1 MEAFLACR
9 RQGERLEL
17 GQHAAGWPACALA
30 NRTGYWC
37 EARHCLWSVERDRR
51 VQDVCTR
58 PQETASRR
66 QPPLFHVISPT
77 PSIHSEEPV
86 SITRFVIKKEDI
98 DRTAWQQVLVEADQK
113 LCSVY
118 GRLFYQRAQEAGKA
132 HDSRTEAVYTFL
144 GAVASPELKLETP
157 SRDPF
162 VPAADLQYS
171 RTPLPEDFSAD
182 ELHVIKQ
189 LIETVQ
195 DAELRSRLADI
206 LWVRQGDAS
215 VASLAVDSY
224 LSSALHLKDVVQ
236 WADGYDRLKRSF
248 DIAVFLGKETKA
260 YRKTIDYLQKQ
271 LSEFGAEEP
280 TPWWAKL
287 INLLLDAGEGNASRF
302 ASICGTSAQ
311 RCETAGQWE
320 SARLYW
326 QVKARCET
334 AAGQDKNRELA
345 LKRASDTYVKQADVV
360 QSEAQP
366 ITDHALELM
375 RSAMESLAKVPG
387 NEQAVIELKKQVDAL
402 ELKRNDAPMK
412 KPSRMDPAGIT
423 QWARDQ
429 VKSKDLR
436 AALVALANLA
446 ETPKPA
452 ELEEQVD
459 AKTGRMPFQYL
470 ISTVG
475 MDQEGK
481 ASSHT
486 PAAFTGDT
494 REIRTAK
501 DAELYQEAARNRQI
515 AVLALLDP
523 ARRQVLSD
531 HVVRLDDWRTFTTD
545 NPFVPVG
552 REEIFARGMD
562 AGMNGDFLVAV
573 SLLTPQVENAV
584 RIVLKKAGVV
594 TSKID
599 MRNVEQERVL
609 GALLDMDEA
618 ERVFGRDLM
627 FDLRGLL
634 VEKFGS
640 NMRNELAHGLLDLD
654 DFKGPD
660 AEYLWWCALRL
671 MFLPSLQGVKTDL
684 SRLRPGT
691 PARQQPDLIDVHG
704 RVHHQEN
711 GVAEPAVAAQPAI
724 TAPAPAPVQAT
735 ALSTPPQRTPEHGR
749 DRNRGRGRFARRDRE
764 QRPVATTTAAAPVSA
779 PVPTPVAAQ
788 PTPTPVVEARITPV
802 VPPVSAPVT
811 RPAGST
817 RPVVDF
823 RAAVRAAMAAAG
835 LVGSTDTKP
844 QQPPVAAPTR
854 ERPSEKPGSCSAT
867 TTPVAAPSHR
877 RGRRPSHPVTA
888 ETTPAPE
895 TRGVPKPQARIAP
908 TVVEKRPVE
917 TEAPAKNAP
926 HRGQRRARTA
936 QSQHGPAKPVEKK
949 PETANKAPVVKGG
962 KEALKVTAPKPGQEA
977 AAQATR
983 TPAKHQ
989 RGQKAPKPGT
999 NDAK

>member
-1 MEAFLACR
+1 M
-9 RQGERLEL
+9 
-17 GQHAAGWPACALA
+17 
-30 NRTGYWC
+30 
-37 EARHCLWSVERDRR
+37 
-51 VQDVCTR
+51 
-58 PQETASRR
+58 
-66 QPPLFHVISPT
+66 
-77 PSIHSEEPV
+77 
-86 SITRFVIKKEDI
+86 SITRFVIKKEDV

-118 GRLFYQRAQEAGKA
+118 AKLFYQRAQEAAKA

-144 GAVASPELKLETP
+144 GAVTSPELKLETP

-162 VPAADLQYS
+162 VAAADLQYS
-171 RTPLPEDFSAD
+171 RTPLPADFSAD
-182 ELHVIKQ
+182 ELRVIKQ

-195 DAELRSRLADI
+195 DPEMRSRLADI
-206 LWVRQGDAS
+206 LWVRQGDPS
-215 VASLAVDSY
+215 VAGLAVDSY
-224 LSSALHLKDVVQ
+224 LSSALHLKDIVQ
-236 WADGYDRLKRSF
+236 WADGFDRLKRSY

-271 LSEFGAEEP
+271 LSEFGSDEP

-287 INLLLDAGEGNASRF
+287 IGLLLDAGEGNASRF

-311 RCETAGQWE
+311 RCEAAGQWDT
-320 SARLYW
+320 ARLYW

-334 AAGQDKNRELA
+334 AAGQDKNREIA
-345 LKRASDTYVKQADVV
+345 LKRAADTYVRQADVV

-375 RSAMESLAKVPG
+375 RSAMEALAKVPG
-387 NEQAVIELKKQVDAL
+387 NDQTVSELRKQVDAL
-402 ELKRNDAPMK
+402 EQKRNEAPMK
-412 KPSRMDPAGIT
+412 KPARMDPAGIA

-429 VKSKDLR
+429 VKGKELR

-481 ASSHT
+481 AASHA

-501 DAELYQEAARNRQI
+501 EAELYQEASRNRQI

-523 ARRQVLSD
+523 ARRQILAE
-531 HVVRLDDWRTFTTD
+531 HVVRLDDWRAFTTD
-545 NPFVPVG
+545 NPFVPVD

-573 SLLTPQVENAV
+573 SLLTPQIENAV
-584 RIVLKKAGVV
+584 RVVLKKAGVV

-618 ERVFGRDLM
+618 ERVFGRDLI

-640 NMRNELAHGLLDLD
+640 NLRNELAHGLLDVN

-684 SRLRPGT
+684 SRLRPGM
-691 PARQQPDLIDVHG
+691 PAHQQPDIVDAHG
-704 RVHHQEN
+704 HIHHQEN
-711 GVAEPAVAAQPAI
+711 GVETPPVVQPETAPVTVAAAPAVQTPVRPSAAQRPA
-724 TAPAPAPVQAT
+724 
-735 ALSTPPQRTPEHGR
+735 GR
-749 DRNRGRGRFARRDRE
+749 EQSHHPRHERFERRDRE
-764 QRPVATTTAAAPVSA
+764 QKPATASVAASTPAPVATPVASEAVPVHISSQPAPAAQQSVPSPVQAAAKPAV
-779 PVPTPVAAQ
+779 T
-788 PTPTPVVEARITPV
+788 
-802 VPPVSAPVT
+802 T
-811 RPAGST
+811 RPAI
-817 RPVVDF
+817 DF
-823 RAAVRAAMAAAG
+823 RAEVREAMKAAG
-835 LVGSTDTKP
+835 LLPSSGESQPKPVVTTSATATTKAAVP
-844 QQPPVAAPTR
+844 EKPVHRRSRTASHPSPSPKPAAEKHEPAAP
-854 ERPSEKPGSCSAT
+854 
-867 TTPVAAPSHR
+867 AAPSS
-877 RGRRPSHPVTA
+877 RPAAAITPPPHSTQRTRPAQPHHAAPRPAGA
-888 ETTPAPE
+888 ET
-895 TRGVPKPQARIAP
+895 
-908 TVVEKRPVE
+908 PVKE
-917 TEAPAKNAP
+917 
-926 HRGQRRARTA
+926 
-936 QSQHGPAKPVEKK
+936 HG
-949 PETANKAPVVKGG
+949 PVVKTG
-962 KEALKVTAPKPGQEA
+962 KEALTVDTSRP
-977 AAQATR
+977 AAQPGTPPARAARTATR
-983 TPAKHQ
+983 ARKTTRPETKT
-989 RGQKAPKPGT
+989 GK
-999 NDAK
+999 

>member
-1 MEAFLACR
+1 M
-9 RQGERLEL
+9 
-17 GQHAAGWPACALA
+17 
-30 NRTGYWC
+30 
-37 EARHCLWSVERDRR
+37 
-51 VQDVCTR
+51 
-58 PQETASRR
+58 
-66 QPPLFHVISPT
+66 
-77 PSIHSEEPV
+77 

-118 GRLFYQRAQEAGKA
+118 AKLFYQRAQEAGKE

-182 ELHVIKQ
+182 ELRVIKQ

-320 SARLYW
+320 TARLYW

-436 AALVALANLA
+436 AALIALANLA

-481 ASSHT
+481 ASSHA

-501 DAELYQEAARNRQI
+501 EAELYQEAARNRQI
-515 AVLALLDP
+515 AVLALIDP
-523 ARRQVLSD
+523 ARRQVLSE
-531 HVVRLDDWRTFTTD
+531 HVVRLDDWRAFTTD

-609 GALLDMDEA
+609 GALLDMDDA

-684 SRLRPGT
+684 SRLHPGT
-691 PARQQPDLIDVHG
+691 PAHQQPDLIDVHG

-711 GVAEPAVAAQPAI
+711 GIGEPSVAAQPATKPVI
-724 TAPAPAPVQAT
+724 TAPTPAPVQT
-735 ALSTPPQRTPEHGR
+735 AAPSTTPQRAPER
-749 DRNRGRGRFARRDRE
+749 DRNRNRGRGFFGRRDRE
-764 QRPVATTTAAAPVSA
+764 QKPETTTAAAAPVSA
-779 PVPTPVAAQ
+779 PAPAPVAAQ
-788 PTPTPVVEARITPV
+788 PTPAPVVETTLQRPV
-802 VPPVSAPVT
+802 VETRVTSLVPPVSTSAT

-817 RPVVDF
+817 RPIVDF
-823 RAAVRAAMAAAG
+823 RAEVRAAMAAAG
-835 LVGSTDTKP
+835 LVGSSDTKP
-844 QQPPVAAPTR
+844 QQSPVTTPTG
-854 ERPSEKPGSCSAT
+854 ERSSEKPGSSSAT
-867 TTPVAAPSHR
+867 TSPVAAQSHR
-877 RGRRPSHPVTA
+877 RGRRSSRPVTA
-888 ETTPAPE
+888 ETTPVTQTPSA
-895 TRGVPKPQARIAP
+895 PKPQTRIAP
-908 TVVEKRPVE
+908 TVAEKKPVE
-917 TEAPAKNAP
+917 TQTPAKNTSR
-926 HRGQRRARTA
+926 RGRQTA
-936 QSQHGPAKPVEKK
+936 QSQQGPARSAENKSKP
-949 PETANKAPVVKGG
+949 ANKAPVVRGG
-962 KEALKVTAPKPGQEA
+962 KEALKVTAPKQPA
-977 AAQATR
+977 TQAKNAPTK
-983 TPAKHQ
+983 PQ
-989 RGQKAPKPGT
+989 RGQRTSKPGA
-999 NDAK
+999 NGAK

>member
-1 MEAFLACR
+1 M
-9 RQGERLEL
+9 
-17 GQHAAGWPACALA
+17 
-30 NRTGYWC
+30 
-37 EARHCLWSVERDRR
+37 
-51 VQDVCTR
+51 
-58 PQETASRR
+58 
-66 QPPLFHVISPT
+66 
-77 PSIHSEEPV
+77 

-118 GRLFYQRAQEAGKA
+118 GKLFYQRAQEAGKA

-189 LIETVQ
+189 LIESVQ

-224 LSSALHLKDVVQ
+224 LSSALHLKDVIQ

-311 RCETAGQWE
+311 RCETAEQWE
-320 SARLYW
+320 TARLYW

-334 AAGQDKNRELA
+334 AAGQDKNREMA
-345 LKRASDTYVKQADVV
+345 LKHASDTYVKQADVV

-436 AALVALANLA
+436 AALIALANLA

-481 ASSHT
+481 ASSHA

-501 DAELYQEAARNRQI
+501 EAELYQEAARNRQI
-515 AVLALLDP
+515 AVLALIDP
-523 ARRQVLSD
+523 ARRQVLSE
-531 HVVRLDDWRTFTTD
+531 HVVRLDDWRAFTTD

-684 SRLRPGT
+684 SRLHPGT

-724 TAPAPAPVQAT
+724 EPAITAPAPAPVQAA
-735 ALSTPPQRTPEHGR
+735 ALSTPPQQAPEHDR
-749 DRNRGRGRFARRDRE
+749 NRNRGRGRFERRDRE
-764 QRPVATTTAAAPVSA
+764 QRPVTTTAAAASVSA

-788 PTPTPVVEARITPV
+788 PTPAPVVEARITPV
-802 VPPVSAPVT
+802 VPPVSAPVA

-823 RAAVRAAMAAAG
+823 RAEVRAAMAAAG

-844 QQPPVAAPTR
+844 QQPPVAAPTS
-854 ERPSEKPGSCSAT
+854 ERPSEKPGSSSAT

-877 RGRRPSHPVTA
+877 RGRRSSHPVNA
-888 ETTPAPE
+888 ETRPAPQ
-895 TRGVPKPQARIAP
+895 TPSVPQPQIRIAP
-908 TVVEKRPVE
+908 TVAEKKRVQ
-917 TEAPAKNAP
+917 TKAPTKNAP
-926 HRGQRRARTA
+926 QRGQQPATTTKP
-936 QSQHGPAKPVEKK
+936 QHGPAKPVEKK
-949 PETANKAPVVKGG
+949 PEAANKAPVVKGG
-962 KEALKVTAPKPGQEA
+962 KEALKVTAPQPRPKTAP
-977 AAQATR
+977 QA
-983 TPAKHQ
+983 K
-989 RGQKAPKPGT
+989 KAPKPST

>member
-1 MEAFLACR
+1 
-9 RQGERLEL
+9 
-17 GQHAAGWPACALA
+17 
-30 NRTGYWC
+30 
-37 EARHCLWSVERDRR
+37 
-51 VQDVCTR
+51 
-58 PQETASRR
+58 
-66 QPPLFHVISPT
+66 
-77 PSIHSEEPV
+77 V

-118 GRLFYQRAQEAGKA
+118 GKLFYQRAQEAGKA

-287 INLLLDAGEGNASRF
+287 INLLMDAGEGNASRF

-320 SARLYW
+320 TARLYW

-436 AALVALANLA
+436 VALVALANLA

-609 GALLDMDEA
+609 GALLDMDDA

-684 SRLRPGT
+684 SRLSPGT

-711 GVAEPAVAAQPAI
+711 GVAEPAVAAQPAVEPAI
-724 TAPAPAPVQAT
+724 TAPAPAP
-735 ALSTPPQRTPEHGR
+735 EH
-749 DRNRGRGRFARRDRE
+749 DRNRNRGHGRFGRRNRE
-764 QRPVATTTAAAPVSA
+764 QSPVTATTAAAPVSA
-779 PVPTPVAAQ
+779 PVRAPEAAQ
-788 PTPTPVVEARITPV
+788 PTPAPSTAPQHPVVEARITPA
-802 VPPVSAPVT
+802 VPPVSAPVA
-811 RPAGST
+811 RPDDST

-823 RAAVRAAMAAAG
+823 RAEVRAAMAAAG
-835 LVGSTDTKP
+835 LVGSTDIKP
-844 QQPPVAAPTR
+844 QQPPVAAPTG
-854 ERPSEKPGSCSAT
+854 ERPSERPGSSSAT
-867 TTPVAAPSHR
+867 TTPVAVPSHR
-877 RGRRPSHPVTA
+877 RGRRPSHRATA
-888 ETTPAPE
+888 DTEPAPQIPS
-895 TRGVPKPQARIAP
+895 VQKQQAGIEPAV
-908 TVVEKRPVE
+908 TEKKPVE
-917 TEAPAKNAP
+917 TRTPAKNAR
-926 HRGQRRARTA
+926 HRGQQPVTTA
-936 QSQHGPAKPVEKK
+936 QPQHGPARPVDKK
-949 PETANKAPVVKGG
+949 PEAANKAPVVKGS
-962 KEALKVTAPKPGQEA
+962 KEALRATAPKQEPRPAAQATMAPTKHQRGHRAPKPGA
-977 AAQATR
+977 
-983 TPAKHQ
+983 
-989 RGQKAPKPGT
+989 

>member
-1 MEAFLACR
+1 M
-9 RQGERLEL
+9 
-17 GQHAAGWPACALA
+17 
-30 NRTGYWC
+30 
-37 EARHCLWSVERDRR
+37 
-51 VQDVCTR
+51 
-58 PQETASRR
+58 
-66 QPPLFHVISPT
+66 
-77 PSIHSEEPV
+77 

-248 DIAVFLGKETKA
+248 DIAVFMGKETKA

-320 SARLYW
+320 TARLYW

-334 AAGQDKNRELA
+334 AAGQEKNREIA
-345 LKRASDTYVKQADVV
+345 LKRASDTYVKQADIV

-412 KPSRMDPAGIT
+412 KPSRIDPAGIT

-429 VKSKDLR
+429 VKNKDLR
-436 AALVALANLA
+436 GALVALANLA

-531 HVVRLDDWRTFTTD
+531 HVVRLDDWRAFTTD

-711 GVAEPAVAAQPAI
+711 GLTGPEAAAQPAT
-724 TAPAPAPVQAT
+724 TAPAPAPTQS
-735 ALSTPPQRTPEHGR
+735 STVPTTPQRTPER
-749 DRNRGRGRFARRDRE
+749 DRSRGRGRGRFDRRDRE
-764 QRPVATTTAAAPVSA
+764 QRPATTVVAAAVSA
-779 PVPTPVAAQ
+779 PIPAPVTTQ
-788 PTPTPVVEARITPV
+788 PTPAPVIQTGSNPSTTSQRPTVESRISPST
-802 VPPVSAPVT
+802 PPVSAPAAKPV
-811 RPAGST
+811 GST

-823 RAAVRAAMAAAG
+823 RAEVRAAMAAAG
-835 LVGSTDTKP
+835 LVGSTDVKP
-844 QQPPVAAPTR
+844 RQTPVATT
-854 ERPSEKPGSCSAT
+854 EGHLSDKSASSSTT
-867 TTPVAAPSHR
+867 TTPATSPSHR
-877 RGRRPSHPVTA
+877 RGRRPSRPKTNESGLA
-888 ETTPAPE
+888 APAPSVSPTQ
-895 TRGVPKPQARIAP
+895 TRSTPTAAP
-908 TVVEKRPVE
+908 TKPVE
-917 TEAPAKNAP
+917 TKVAAKNAP
-926 HRGQRRARTA
+926 NREQRPATTA
-936 QSQHGPAKPVEKK
+936 QSQHGPAKQSSKK
-949 PETANKAPVVKGG
+949 PEMVDKAPVVKSG
-962 KEALKVTAPKPGQEA
+962 KEALKVDGQKPGSKPAGQAVKAPAKSQRGQRSPKPG
-977 AAQATR
+977 ATG
-983 TPAKHQ
+983 AK
-989 RGQKAPKPGT
+989 
-999 NDAK
+999 

>member
-1 MEAFLACR
+1 
-9 RQGERLEL
+9 
-17 GQHAAGWPACALA
+17 
-30 NRTGYWC
+30 
-37 EARHCLWSVERDRR
+37 
-51 VQDVCTR
+51 
-58 PQETASRR
+58 
-66 QPPLFHVISPT
+66 
-77 PSIHSEEPV
+77 
-86 SITRFVIKKEDI
+86 
-98 DRTAWQQVLVEADQK
+98 
-113 LCSVY
+113 
-118 GRLFYQRAQEAGKA
+118 
-132 HDSRTEAVYTFL
+132 
-144 GAVASPELKLETP
+144 
-157 SRDPF
+157 
-162 VPAADLQYS
+162 
-171 RTPLPEDFSAD
+171 
-182 ELHVIKQ
+182 
-189 LIETVQ
+189 
-195 DAELRSRLADI
+195 
-206 LWVRQGDAS
+206 
-215 VASLAVDSY
+215 
-224 LSSALHLKDVVQ
+224 
-236 WADGYDRLKRSF
+236 
-248 DIAVFLGKETKA
+248 
-260 YRKTIDYLQKQ
+260 
-271 LSEFGAEEP
+271 
-280 TPWWAKL
+280 
-287 INLLLDAGEGNASRF
+287 
-302 ASICGTSAQ
+302 
-311 RCETAGQWE
+311 
-320 SARLYW
+320 
-326 QVKARCET
+326 
-334 AAGQDKNRELA
+334 
-345 LKRASDTYVKQADVV
+345 
-360 QSEAQP
+360 
-366 ITDHALELM
+366 M

-436 AALVALANLA
+436 AALIALANLA

-481 ASSHT
+481 ASSHA

-501 DAELYQEAARNRQI
+501 EAELYQEAARNRQI
-515 AVLALLDP
+515 AVLALIDP

-711 GVAEPAVAAQPAI
+711 DVVEPAVAAQPAI
-724 TAPAPAPVQAT
+724 TAPAPAPVQAA
-735 ALSTPPQRTPEHGR
+735 ALSTPPQRAPEHDRG
-749 DRNRGRGRFARRDRE
+749 RNRGRGRFERRDRE
-764 QRPVATTTAAAPVSA
+764 QRPLATTTTAAPPVSA
-779 PVPTPVAAQ
+779 PLPMPVAAQ
-788 PTPTPVVEARITPV
+788 LIPAPVVQTKPIVTPTLQRPVVEARITPV
-802 VPPVSAPVT
+802 ASPVSTPAA

-823 RAAVRAAMAAAG
+823 RAEVRAAMAAAG
-835 LVGSTDTKP
+835 LVRSTDTKP
-844 QQPPVAAPTR
+844 QQPSVAAPAR
-854 ERPSEKPGSCSAT
+854 ERPSEKPGSSSAT
-867 TTPVAAPSHR
+867 TTPVAAPSRR
-877 RGRRPSHPVTA
+877 RGRRPLHPVTA
-888 ETTPAPE
+888 ETTPVTQTP
-895 TRGVPKPQARIAP
+895 GVPKPQARVTP
-908 TVVEKRPVE
+908 TVAEKKRVQAK
-917 TEAPAKNAP
+917 APAKNAP
-926 HRGQRRARTA
+926 HRGQQPATTA
-936 QSQHGPAKPVEKK
+936 KPQHRPAKPVEKK
-949 PETANKAPVVKGG
+949 PEAANKAPVVKGG
-962 KEALKVTAPKPGQEA
+962 KEALKVAAPKPGPKS
-977 AAQATR
+977 AAQATKA
-983 TPAKHQ
+983 PAKLQ
-989 RGQKAPKPGT
+989 RGQKAPKPGA
-999 NDAK
+999 NGAK

>member
-1 MEAFLACR
+1 
-9 RQGERLEL
+9 
-17 GQHAAGWPACALA
+17 
-30 NRTGYWC
+30 
-37 EARHCLWSVERDRR
+37 
-51 VQDVCTR
+51 
-58 PQETASRR
+58 
-66 QPPLFHVISPT
+66 
-77 PSIHSEEPV
+77 V

-118 GRLFYQRAQEAGKA
+118 AKLFYQRAQEAGKA

-182 ELHVIKQ
+182 ELRVIKQ

-248 DIAVFLGKETKA
+248 DIAVFMGKETKA

-271 LSEFGAEEP
+271 LSEFGVEEP

-320 SARLYW
+320 TARLYW

-334 AAGQDKNRELA
+334 AAGQDKNKELA
-345 LKRASDTYVKQADVV
+345 LKRASDTYIKQADVV

-387 NEQAVIELKKQVDAL
+387 NEQAVIELKKQVDSL

-436 AALVALANLA
+436 GALVALANLA

-481 ASSHT
+481 AASHA

-501 DAELYQEAARNRQI
+501 EAELYQEAARNRQI
-515 AVLALLDP
+515 AVLALIDP
-523 ARRQVLSD
+523 ARRQVLSE
-531 HVVRLDDWRTFTTD
+531 HVVRLDDWRAFTTD
-545 NPFVPVG
+545 NPFIPVG

-599 MRNVEQERVL
+599 MRNIEQERVL

-691 PARQQPDLIDVHG
+691 PARQQPDLIDMHG

-711 GVAEPAVAAQPAI
+711 GGTEPAAAAQPDIA
-724 TAPAPAPVQAT
+724 TPAPVPLQA
-735 ALSTPPQRTPEHGR
+735 AAPSTTPQRAPER
-749 DRNRGRGRFARRDRE
+749 DRSRSRGRGRFERHDRE
-764 QRPVATTTAAAPVSA
+764 QRPATATTAAAPVSTPAPAPAMARPTPA
-779 PVPTPVAAQ
+779 PVVQTTPA
-788 PTPTPVVEARITPV
+788 PSTTPQRPVVEKRITPDV
-802 VPPVSAPVT
+802 VPVVPAPAA
-811 RPAGST
+811 RPAGAS

-823 RAAVRAAMAAAG
+823 RAEVRAAMAAAG
-835 LVGSTDTKP
+835 LVSSTDTKP
-844 QQPPVAAPTR
+844 QQPPVAASTK
-854 ERPSEKPGSCSAT
+854 ERPSGKPGASST
-867 TTPVAAPSHR
+867 TSQGVTAPSHR
-877 RGRRPSHPVTA
+877 RGGRPSHPVTA
-888 ETTPAPE
+888 EAKPAPQPSSA
-895 TRGVPKPQARIAP
+895 PKPQARTAP
-908 TVVEKRPVE
+908 TVVAMKPVETKAPARNAPHAGQQPAKAAQPQRGSARPVE
-917 TEAPAKNAP
+917 
-926 HRGQRRARTA
+926 R
-936 QSQHGPAKPVEKK
+936 K
-949 PETANKAPVVKGG
+949 PEASSKAPVVKTG
-962 KEALKVTAPKPGQEA
+962 KDALRVTSPKSATKPAAPTAKA
-977 AAQATR
+977 
-983 TPAKHQ
+983 PAKPQ

-999 NDAK
+999 NGTR

>member
-1 MEAFLACR
+1 
-9 RQGERLEL
+9 
-17 GQHAAGWPACALA
+17 
-30 NRTGYWC
+30 
-37 EARHCLWSVERDRR
+37 
-51 VQDVCTR
+51 
-58 PQETASRR
+58 
-66 QPPLFHVISPT
+66 
-77 PSIHSEEPV
+77 V

-118 GRLFYQRAQEAGKA
+118 AKLFYQRAQEAGKA

-182 ELHVIKQ
+182 ELRVIKQ

-206 LWVRQGDAS
+206 LWVRQGDTS

-224 LSSALHLKDVVQ
+224 LGSALHLKDVVQ

-248 DIAVFLGKETKA
+248 DIAVFMGKETKA

-311 RCETAGQWE
+311 RCETAAQWE
-320 SARLYW
+320 TARLYW

-334 AAGQDKNRELA
+334 AAGQDKNKEVA

-387 NEQAVIELKKQVDAL
+387 NEQAVVELKKQVDAL
-402 ELKRNDAPMK
+402 ELRRNDAPMK

-429 VKSKDLR
+429 VKGKDLR
-436 AALVALANLA
+436 GALVALANLA

-481 ASSHT
+481 AASHA

-501 DAELYQEAARNRQI
+501 EAELYQEAARNRQI
-515 AVLALLDP
+515 AVLALIDP

-545 NPFVPVG
+545 NPFIPVG

-711 GVAEPAVAAQPAI
+711 GVVEPVVGAQPPI
-724 TAPAPAPVQAT
+724 TAPAPAPVQAV
-735 ALSTPPQRTPEHGR
+735 TPFTSPQRAPER
-749 DRNRGRGRFARRDRE
+749 DRNRSRGRGRFERRDRE
-764 QRPVATTTAAAPVSA
+764 QRLGTATAAATPVSA
-779 PVPTPVAAQ
+779 PVPTPVTAQSTPSPVVQ
-788 PTPTPVVEARITPV
+788 PTPAPSTTPQRPAVETRLTPA
-802 VPPVSAPVT
+802 VPPVTTPAA
-811 RPAGST
+811 RPSSST

-823 RAAVRAAMAAAG
+823 RAEVRAAMAAAG

-844 QQPPVAAPTR
+844 QQPPVVASTK
-854 ERPSEKPGSCSAT
+854 ERPSEKLASSPTAI
-867 TTPVAAPSHR
+867 TPVASSSHR
-877 RGRRPSHPVTA
+877 RGRRPSRPVTT
-888 ETTPAPE
+888 ETKPASQTP
-895 TRGVPKPQARIAP
+895 GVPKPLATTTPAVAATRS
-908 TVVEKRPVE
+908 VE
-917 TEAPAKNAP
+917 TKAPAKNAP
-926 HRGQRRARTA
+926 RHEQRSVKTVQQHAPAR
-936 QSQHGPAKPVEKK
+936 PVDKKPVA
-949 PETANKAPVVKGG
+949 ANKAPIIKMG
-962 KEALKVTAPKPGQEA
+962 KEALKVTGPKPGSKPATKA
-977 AAQATR
+977 ASK
-983 TPAKHQ
+983 PQ
-989 RGQKAPKPGT
+989 RGQKAPGPGT
-999 NDAK
+999 SGAK

>member
-1 MEAFLACR
+1 M
-9 RQGERLEL
+9 
-17 GQHAAGWPACALA
+17 
-30 NRTGYWC
+30 
-37 EARHCLWSVERDRR
+37 
-51 VQDVCTR
+51 
-58 PQETASRR
+58 
-66 QPPLFHVISPT
+66 
-77 PSIHSEEPV
+77 

-118 GRLFYQRAQEAGKA
+118 AKLFYQRAQEAGKA

-182 ELHVIKQ
+182 ELRVIKQ

-248 DIAVFLGKETKA
+248 DIAVFMGKETKA

-271 LSEFGAEEP
+271 LSEFGVEEP

-320 SARLYW
+320 AARLYW

-334 AAGQDKNRELA
+334 AAGQDKNKELA
-345 LKRASDTYVKQADVV
+345 LKRASDTYIKQADVI

-436 AALVALANLA
+436 GALVALANLA

-481 ASSHT
+481 AASHA

-501 DAELYQEAARNRQI
+501 EAELYQEAARNRQI
-515 AVLALLDP
+515 AVLALIDP
-523 ARRQVLSD
+523 ARRQVLSE
-531 HVVRLDDWRTFTTD
+531 HVVRLDDWRAFTTD
-545 NPFVPVG
+545 NPFIPVG

-599 MRNVEQERVL
+599 MRNIEQERVL

-711 GVAEPAVAAQPAI
+711 GATEPTEAAQPAI
-724 TAPAPAPVQAT
+724 TTPTPAPIKAA
-735 ALSTPPQRTPEHGR
+735 ASTTPQRAPERDRSHGR
-749 DRNRGRGRFARRDRE
+749 ERGRFERRNRE
-764 QRPVATTTAAAPVSA
+764 QRPATTTATAAPVA
-779 PVPTPVAAQ
+779 ELA
-788 PTPTPVVEARITPV
+788 PTPVVAKPTPAPAVQTTPVPSTTAQRPAVETRITPV
-802 VPPVSAPVT
+802 IPPVSTPAA
-811 RPAGST
+811 RPSGSA

-823 RAAVRAAMAAAG
+823 RAEVRAAMAAAG

-844 QQPPVAAPTR
+844 QQPPVAASTK
-854 ERPSEKPGSCSAT
+854 ERPSGKPGASSTANPAVT
-867 TTPVAAPSHR
+867 APSHR
-877 RGRRPSHPVTA
+877 RDRRPSRPPVTA
-888 ETTPAPE
+888 ETRPVTQASS
-895 TRGVPKPQARIAP
+895 VPKPQTRTAP
-908 TVVEKRPVE
+908 TVVAVKPVE
-917 TEAPAKNAP
+917 TKVPAKNAP
-926 HRGQRRARTA
+926 HSGQQLAKTVQPQR
-936 QSQHGPAKPVEKK
+936 GPARPVEKK
-949 PETANKAPVVKGG
+949 PGSSNKAPVVKGG
-962 KEALKVTAPKPGQEA
+962 KEALKVTAPKPGPKP
-977 AAQATR
+977 AAQATKA
-983 TPAKHQ
+983 PAKLQ
-989 RGQKAPKPGT
+989 RGQKAPKPGANGT
-999 NDAK
+999 K

>member
-1 MEAFLACR
+1 M
-9 RQGERLEL
+9 
-17 GQHAAGWPACALA
+17 
-30 NRTGYWC
+30 
-37 EARHCLWSVERDRR
+37 
-51 VQDVCTR
+51 
-58 PQETASRR
+58 
-66 QPPLFHVISPT
+66 
-77 PSIHSEEPV
+77 

-118 GRLFYQRAQEAGKA
+118 GKLFYQRAQEAGKA

-206 LWVRQGDAS
+206 LRVRQGDAS

-271 LSEFGAEEP
+271 LSEFGADEP

-287 INLLLDAGEGNASRF
+287 ISLLLDAGEGNASRF

-320 SARLYW
+320 TARLYW

-334 AAGQDKNRELA
+334 AAGQDKNREIA
-345 LKRASDTYVKQADVV
+345 LKRASDTYVKQADIV

-481 ASSHT
+481 ASSHA

-531 HVVRLDDWRTFTTD
+531 HVVRLDDWRSFTTD
-545 NPFVPVG
+545 NPFVPAG

-640 NMRNELAHGLLDLD
+640 NMRNELAHGLLDVD

-691 PARQQPDLIDVHG
+691 PAHQQPDLIDVHG

-711 GVAEPAVAAQPAI
+711 GVSEPTVEAQPSAAPA
-724 TAPAPAPVQAT
+724 TGTPAPAPAQSAAPQRAPERDRSRGRGRGRFERRDREQKPVAGVSAAASAPAPAPMAPQPIPVPVVQT
-735 ALSTPPQRTPEHGR
+735 TPAPAMTP
-749 DRNRGRGRFARRDRE
+749 
-764 QRPVATTTAAAPVSA
+764 QRPVAETRV
-779 PVPTPVAAQ
+779 
-788 PTPTPVVEARITPV
+788 TPV
-802 VPPVSAPVT
+802 VPPVSTPTA
-811 RPAGST
+811 RPSGSS
-817 RPVVDF
+817 RPPVDF
-823 RAAVRAAMAAAG
+823 RAEVRAAMAAAG
-835 LVGSTDTKP
+835 LVSSTQVKP
-844 QQPPVAAPTR
+844 EQTPVVTSAGN
-854 ERPSEKPGSCSAT
+854 RPSEQPGSSAT
-867 TTPVAAPSHR
+867 TTPNTAQSHR
-877 RGRRPSHPVTA
+877 RGRRPSRPAVTESA
-888 ETTPAPE
+888 PATPAPSVPQAQTRTTPALNDNTP
-895 TRGVPKPQARIAP
+895 P
-908 TVVEKRPVE
+908 E
-917 TEAPAKNAP
+917 TEAPGRNAR
-926 HRGQRRARTA
+926 RGVQQTA
-936 QSQHGPAKPVEKK
+936 QSQHGPARPVEKK
-949 PETANKAPVVKGG
+949 PEAVGKAPVIRGG
-962 KEALKVTAPKPGQEA
+962 KEALKVNVPRSESQPAAKAPTTS
-977 AAQATR
+977 TR
-983 TPAKHQ
+983 PQHRQ
-989 RGQKAPKPGT
+989 RGPRPGT
-999 NDAK
+999 DGAK

>member
-1 MEAFLACR
+1 
-9 RQGERLEL
+9 
-17 GQHAAGWPACALA
+17 
-30 NRTGYWC
+30 
-37 EARHCLWSVERDRR
+37 
-51 VQDVCTR
+51 
-58 PQETASRR
+58 
-66 QPPLFHVISPT
+66 VISPT

-118 GRLFYQRAQEAGKA
+118 GKLFYQRAQEAGKA

-320 SARLYW
+320 TARLYW

-446 ETPKPA
+446 ETPKPS

-531 HVVRLDDWRTFTTD
+531 HVVRLDDWRAFTTD

-684 SRLRPGT
+684 SRLHPGT

-704 RVHHQEN
+704 RVHHQES
-711 GVAEPAVAAQPAI
+711 GIGEPSVAAQPATKSAI
-724 TAPAPAPVQAT
+724 IAPTPVPVQA
-735 ALSTPPQRTPEHGR
+735 AAPSTTPQRAPDR
-749 DRNRGRGRFARRDRE
+749 DRNRNRGRGFFGRRDRE
-764 QRPVATTTAAAPVSA
+764 QRPETTTAPAAPVSA
-779 PVPTPVAAQ
+779 PVPTPVVAQ
-788 PTPTPVVEARITPV
+788 STPAPVVQTKPTTPQRPVVETRISQTP
-802 VPPVSAPVT
+802 PSVSAPAA
-811 RPAGST
+811 RPSGST

-823 RAAVRAAMAAAG
+823 RAEVRAAMAAAG
-835 LVGSTDTKP
+835 LVGSTDTKS
-844 QQPPVAAPTR
+844 QQPLVTPTVG
-854 ERPSEKPGSCSAT
+854 ERSSEKPGSSSAT
-867 TTPVAAPSHR
+867 TSPVATQSHR
-877 RGRRPSHPVTA
+877 RGRRPSRPVTA
-888 ETTPAPE
+888 ETTPVTQTPSA
-895 TRGVPKPQARIAP
+895 PKPQAVA
-908 TVVEKRPVE
+908 EKKPVE
-917 TEAPAKNAP
+917 TETPAKNVSR
-926 HRGQRRARTA
+926 HGRQTA
-936 QSQHGPAKPVEKK
+936 QSQQGPARSAENKSKP
-949 PETANKAPVVKGG
+949 ANKAPVVRGG
-962 KEALKVTAPKPGQEA
+962 KEALKVTAPKQPA
-977 AAQATR
+977 TQAKNA
-983 TPAKHQ
+983 PARPQ
-989 RGQKAPKPGT
+989 RGQRTSKPGA
-999 NDAK
+999 NSAK

>member
-1 MEAFLACR
+1 MYAPSRNCFPASASPFPRDISHTIHPLGGTRVNHQICHQERRHRPHSLAT
-9 RQGERLEL
+9 GP
-17 GQHAAGWPACALA
+17 GQ
-30 NRTGYWC
+30 
-37 EARHCLWSVERDRR
+37 
-51 VQDVCTR
+51 
-58 PQETASRR
+58 
-66 QPPLFHVISPT
+66 
-77 PSIHSEEPV
+77 
-86 SITRFVIKKEDI
+86 
-98 DRTAWQQVLVEADQK
+98 
-113 LCSVY
+113 
-118 GRLFYQRAQEAGKA
+118 LFYQRAQEAGKA

-320 SARLYW
+320 TARLYW

-531 HVVRLDDWRTFTTD
+531 HVVRLDDWRAFTTD

-609 GALLDMDEA
+609 GALLDMDDA

-684 SRLRPGT
+684 SRLHPGT
-691 PARQQPDLIDVHG
+691 PAHQQPDLIDVHG

-711 GVAEPAVAAQPAI
+711 GIGEPSVAAQPATKPVI
-724 TAPAPAPVQAT
+724 TAPTPAPVQT
-735 ALSTPPQRTPEHGR
+735 AAPSTTPQRAPER
-749 DRNRGRGRFARRDRE
+749 DRNRNRGRGFFGRRDRE
-764 QRPVATTTAAAPVSA
+764 QKPETTTAAAAPVSA
-779 PVPTPVAAQ
+779 PAPAPVAAQ
-788 PTPTPVVEARITPV
+788 PTPAPVVETTLQRPV
-802 VPPVSAPVT
+802 VETRVTSLVPPVSTSAT

-817 RPVVDF
+817 RPIVDF
-823 RAAVRAAMAAAG
+823 RAEVRAAMAAAG
-835 LVGSTDTKP
+835 LVGSSDTKP
-844 QQPPVAAPTR
+844 QQSPVTTPTG
-854 ERPSEKPGSCSAT
+854 ERSSEKPGSSSAT
-867 TTPVAAPSHR
+867 TSPVAAQSHR
-877 RGRRPSHPVTA
+877 RGRRSSRPVTA
-888 ETTPAPE
+888 ETTPVTQTPSA
-895 TRGVPKPQARIAP
+895 PKPQTRIAP
-908 TVVEKRPVE
+908 TVAEKKPVE
-917 TEAPAKNAP
+917 TQTPAKNTSR
-926 HRGQRRARTA
+926 RGRQTA
-936 QSQHGPAKPVEKK
+936 QSQQGPARSAENKSKP
-949 PETANKAPVVKGG
+949 ANKAPVVRGG
-962 KEALKVTAPKPGQEA
+962 KEALKVTAPKQPA
-977 AAQATR
+977 TQAKNAPTK
-983 TPAKHQ
+983 PQ
-989 RGQKAPKPGT
+989 RGQRTSKPGA
-999 NDAK
+999 NGAK

>member
-1 MEAFLACR
+1 M
-9 RQGERLEL
+9 
-17 GQHAAGWPACALA
+17 
-30 NRTGYWC
+30 
-37 EARHCLWSVERDRR
+37 
-51 VQDVCTR
+51 
-58 PQETASRR
+58 
-66 QPPLFHVISPT
+66 
-77 PSIHSEEPV
+77 

-118 GRLFYQRAQEAGKA
+118 AKLFYQRAQEAGKA

-182 ELHVIKQ
+182 ELRVIKQ

-320 SARLYW
+320 TARLYW

-334 AAGQDKNRELA
+334 AAGQDKNKEMA
-345 LKRASDTYVKQADVV
+345 LKHAADTYVKQADVV

-402 ELKRNDAPMK
+402 ELKRNDAPMM

-436 AALVALANLA
+436 GALVALANLA

-481 ASSHT
+481 AASHA

-501 DAELYQEAARNRQI
+501 EAELYQEAARNRQI
-515 AVLALLDP
+515 AVLALIDP

-531 HVVRLDDWRTFTTD
+531 HVVRLDDWRAFTTD

-640 NMRNELAHGLLDLD
+640 NMRNELAHGLLDVD

-704 RVHHQEN
+704 RVHHQED
-711 GVAEPAVAAQPAI
+711 GVAEPAVAAQPATKPTI
-724 TAPAPAPVQAT
+724 TAPAPAPVQAASPST
-735 ALSTPPQRTPEHGR
+735 APQRAPEHDR
-749 DRNRGRGRFARRDRE
+749 DRNRGRGRFAHRDRE
-764 QRPVATTTAAAPVSA
+764 QRPVTTTTAATPVSA
-779 PVPTPVAAQ
+779 PVPAPVAAQ
-788 PTPTPVVEARITPV
+788 PAPTPVVQTKPAPSTPPQRPVVEARITPV
-802 VPPVSAPVT
+802 VPPVSAPLA
-811 RPAGST
+811 RPVGST

-823 RAAVRAAMAAAG
+823 RAEVRAAMAAAG

-844 QQPPVAAPTR
+844 QQPPVAPPTR
-854 ERPSEKPGSCSAT
+854 ERPSEKPGSSSAT
-867 TTPVAAPSHR
+867 TAPVAAPSHR
-877 RGRRPSHPVTA
+877 RGRRPSHPVVTA
-888 ETTPAPE
+888 ETKPA
-895 TRGVPKPQARIAP
+895 TRTLSVPKPQARIAP
-908 TVVEKRPVE
+908 TVAEKKPVE
-917 TEAPAKNAP
+917 TKVPAKNAP
-926 HRGQRRARTA
+926 RHGQQPATTA
-936 QSQHGPAKPVEKK
+936 QPHHGPARPADKK
-949 PETANKAPVVKGG
+949 PEASNKAPVVKGG
-962 KEALKVTAPKPGQEA
+962 KEALKVTAPKPGPKPA
-977 AAQATR
+977 PQATKA
-983 TPAKHQ
+983 PAKPQ
-989 RGQKAPKPGT
+989 RGQKAPKPST
-999 NDAK
+999 NSPK

>member
-1 MEAFLACR
+1 
-9 RQGERLEL
+9 
-17 GQHAAGWPACALA
+17 
-30 NRTGYWC
+30 
-37 EARHCLWSVERDRR
+37 
-51 VQDVCTR
+51 
-58 PQETASRR
+58 
-66 QPPLFHVISPT
+66 
-77 PSIHSEEPV
+77 V

-118 GRLFYQRAQEAGKA
+118 AKLFYQRAQEAGKA

-182 ELHVIKQ
+182 ELRVIKQ

-248 DIAVFLGKETKA
+248 DIAVFMGKETKA

-320 SARLYW
+320 TARLYW

-334 AAGQDKNRELA
+334 AAGQDKNKELA
-345 LKRASDTYVKQADVV
+345 LKRASDTYIKQADVV

-436 AALVALANLA
+436 GALVALANLA

-481 ASSHT
+481 AASHA

-501 DAELYQEAARNRQI
+501 EAELYQEAARNRQI
-515 AVLALLDP
+515 AVLALIDP
-523 ARRQVLSD
+523 ARRQVLSE
-531 HVVRLDDWRTFTTD
+531 HVVRLDDWRAFTTD
-545 NPFVPVG
+545 NPFIPVG

-599 MRNVEQERVL
+599 MRNIEQERVL

-711 GVAEPAVAAQPAI
+711 GVGEPAEAAQPSI
-724 TAPAPAPVQAT
+724 TAPAPVPIQAAT
-735 ALSTPPQRTPEHGR
+735 STTPQRAPEHDR

-764 QRPVATTTAAAPVSA
+764 QRPVAATTAAAPVSA

-788 PTPTPVVEARITPV
+788 PTLTPVVQTKPVPSTTPQHPMVETRITPV
-802 VPPVSAPVT
+802 VSPIAAPVA
-811 RPAGST
+811 RPVGST

-823 RAAVRAAMAAAG
+823 RAEVRAAMAAAG

-854 ERPSEKPGSCSAT
+854 ERPTGKPGASSAT
-867 TTPVAAPSHR
+867 TAAVTAPSHR
-877 RGRRPSHPVTA
+877 RSRRPSHPVTA
-888 ETTPAPE
+888 ETRPVPRTPS
-895 TRGVPKPQARIAP
+895 VPKPQARIAP
-908 TVVEKRPVE
+908 TVAEKKPVE
-917 TEAPAKNAP
+917 IKVPAKNAP
-926 HRGQRRARTA
+926 RHGQQPATTA
-936 QSQHGPAKPVEKK
+936 QPQHGPAKSVEKK
-949 PETANKAPVVKGG
+949 PEAANKAPVVKGG
-962 KEALKVTAPKPGQEA
+962 KEALRVAAPKPGPKP
-977 AAQATR
+977 AAQATKAS
-983 TPAKHQ
+983 PKPQ
-989 RGQKAPKPGT
+989 RGQKAPKPST
-999 NDAK
+999 NGAK

>member
-1 MEAFLACR
+1 MR
-9 RQGERLEL
+9 
-17 GQHAAGWPACALA
+17 
-30 NRTGYWC
+30 N
-37 EARHCLWSVERDRR
+37 
-51 VQDVCTR
+51 
-58 PQETASRR
+58 
-66 QPPLFHVISPT
+66 
-77 PSIHSEEPV
+77 
-86 SITRFVIKKEDI
+86 
-98 DRTAWQQVLVEADQK
+98 
-113 LCSVY
+113 
-118 GRLFYQRAQEAGKA
+118 
-132 HDSRTEAVYTFL
+132 
-144 GAVASPELKLETP
+144 
-157 SRDPF
+157 
-162 VPAADLQYS
+162 
-171 RTPLPEDFSAD
+171 
-182 ELHVIKQ
+182 
-189 LIETVQ
+189 
-195 DAELRSRLADI
+195 
-206 LWVRQGDAS
+206 
-215 VASLAVDSY
+215 
-224 LSSALHLKDVVQ
+224 
-236 WADGYDRLKRSF
+236 
-248 DIAVFLGKETKA
+248 
-260 YRKTIDYLQKQ
+260 
-271 LSEFGAEEP
+271 
-280 TPWWAKL
+280 
-287 INLLLDAGEGNASRF
+287 
-302 ASICGTSAQ
+302 
-311 RCETAGQWE
+311 
-320 SARLYW
+320 
-326 QVKARCET
+326 
-334 AAGQDKNRELA
+334 
-345 LKRASDTYVKQADVV
+345 LKRAADTYIRQADVV

-429 VKSKDLR
+429 VKNKNLR
-436 AALVALANLA
+436 GALVALANLA

-481 ASSHT
+481 AASHA

-501 DAELYQEAARNRQI
+501 EAELYQEAARNRQI

-523 ARRQVLSD
+523 ARRQVLSE
-531 HVVRLDDWRTFTTD
+531 HVVRLDDWRAFTTD

-584 RIVLKKAGVV
+584 RFVLKKAGVV

-671 MFLPSLQGVKTDL
+671 MFLPSLEGVKTDL

-704 RVHHQEN
+704 HIHHQEN
-711 GVAEPAVAAQPAI
+711 GVAEPAVAAQPII
-724 TAPAPAPVQAT
+724 TAPAPAPVQA
-735 ALSTPPQRTPEHGR
+735 AAPSTTPQRALEHDRGR
-749 DRNRGRGRFARRDRE
+749 SRGRGRFEHRDRE
-764 QRPVATTTAAAPVSA
+764 QRPMTTSATAPVSA
-779 PVPTPVAAQ
+779 PVPTLVTTKPTLTPVIQAKSTSST
-788 PTPTPVVEARITPV
+788 TPQRPVVETPAAKSVSSTKPAR
-802 VPPVSAPVT
+802 
-811 RPAGST
+811 
-817 RPVVDF
+817 DF
-823 RAAVRAAMAAAG
+823 RAEVRAAMAAAG
-835 LVGSTDTKP
+835 LVSPTETKP
-844 QQPPVAAPTR
+844 QQQPVASPAKV
-854 ERPSEKPGSCSAT
+854 RPSEKPRPSAAV

-877 RGRRPSHPVTA
+877 RGRRPSHAAITEA
-888 ETTPAPE
+888 RPAPQ
-895 TRGVPKPQARIAP
+895 TSSIPKPQARIAP
-908 TVVEKRPVE
+908 EVAEQKHVGTKAS
-917 TEAPAKNAP
+917 TKNAP
-926 HRGQRRARTA
+926 QRGQQPVTA
-936 QSQHGPAKPVEKK
+936 AKPQHGPAKPVEKK
-949 PETANKAPVVKGG
+949 PPAANKAPVIKGG
-962 KEALKVTAPKPGQEA
+962 KEALKVTAPKQGPKQV
-977 AAQATR
+977 AQTKK
-983 TPAKHQ
+983 TPAKPQH
-989 RGQKAPKPGT
+989 GQKAPKPGANST
-999 NDAK
+999 K

>member
-1 MEAFLACR
+1 M
-9 RQGERLEL
+9 
-17 GQHAAGWPACALA
+17 
-30 NRTGYWC
+30 
-37 EARHCLWSVERDRR
+37 
-51 VQDVCTR
+51 
-58 PQETASRR
+58 
-66 QPPLFHVISPT
+66 
-77 PSIHSEEPV
+77 
-86 SITRFVIKKEDI
+86 SITRFVVKKEDI

-118 GRLFYQRAQEAGKA
+118 AKLFYQRAQEAGKA

-182 ELHVIKQ
+182 ELRVIKQ

-224 LSSALHLKDVVQ
+224 LGSALHLKDVVQ

-248 DIAVFLGKETKA
+248 DIAVFMGKETKA

-320 SARLYW
+320 TARLYW

-334 AAGQDKNRELA
+334 AAGQDKNKEVA

-387 NEQAVIELKKQVDAL
+387 NEQAVVELKKQVDAL

-436 AALVALANLA
+436 GALVALANLA

-481 ASSHT
+481 AASHA

-501 DAELYQEAARNRQI
+501 EAELYQEAARNRQI
-515 AVLALLDP
+515 AVLALIDP

-545 NPFVPVG
+545 NPFIPVG

-684 SRLRPGT
+684 SRLHPGT

-711 GVAEPAVAAQPAI
+711 GVSEPAVAAQPATT
-724 TAPAPAPVQAT
+724 TAAAPAPVQAVT
-735 ALSTPPQRTPEHGR
+735 SSTMPQRAPER
-749 DRNRGRGRFARRDRE
+749 DRDRSRGRGRFERRDRE
-764 QRPVATTTAAAPVSA
+764 QKTATTASAATPVSA
-779 PVPTPVAAQ
+779 PVPTPVVAP
-788 PTPTPVVEARITPV
+788 PTPTPVIQATPAPSATPQRPAGETTITPL
-802 VPPVSAPVT
+802 VPPVSAPAA

-823 RAAVRAAMAAAG
+823 RAEVRAAMAAAG
-835 LVGSTDTKP
+835 LVGSADTKP
-844 QQPPVAAPTR
+844 QQPLVVTSTK
-854 ERPSEKPGSCSAT
+854 ERPSEKPGSPSTT
-867 TTPVAAPSHR
+867 TTPVASPSHR
-877 RGRRPSHPVTA
+877 RGRRPSRPVTTQTKPA
-888 ETTPAPE
+888 SQTP
-895 TRGVPKPQARIAP
+895 GVPKSLATPSVAARNPVQAKVPAKSTPQRGQQPATTAQPQRGPA
-908 TVVEKRPVE
+908 RPV
-917 TEAPAKNAP
+917 A
-926 HRGQRRARTA
+926 
-936 QSQHGPAKPVEKK
+936 KK
-949 PETANKAPVVKGG
+949 PATANKAPVVNTGR
-962 KEALKVTAPKPGQEA
+962 EALTVTAQRPGSKPA
-977 AAQATR
+977 
-983 TPAKHQ
+983 TPAMKAPSKPQ

-999 NDAK
+999 SSAK

>member
-1 MEAFLACR
+1 M
-9 RQGERLEL
+9 
-17 GQHAAGWPACALA
+17 
-30 NRTGYWC
+30 
-37 EARHCLWSVERDRR
+37 
-51 VQDVCTR
+51 
-58 PQETASRR
+58 
-66 QPPLFHVISPT
+66 
-77 PSIHSEEPV
+77 

-118 GRLFYQRAQEAGKA
+118 GKLFYQRAQEAGKA

-182 ELHVIKQ
+182 ELRVIKQ

-248 DIAVFLGKETKA
+248 DIAAFLGKETKA

-320 SARLYW
+320 TARLYW

-345 LKRASDTYVKQADVV
+345 LKHASDTYVKQADVV

-531 HVVRLDDWRTFTTD
+531 HVVRLDDWRGFTTD
-545 NPFVPVG
+545 NPFIPVG

-609 GALLDMDEA
+609 GALLDMDDA

-684 SRLRPGT
+684 SRLHPGT

-704 RVHHQEN
+704 RVHHQES
-711 GVAEPAVAAQPAI
+711 GIGEPSVAAQPA
-724 TAPAPAPVQAT
+724 TTPAVSTPAPAPVQA
-735 ALSTPPQRTPEHGR
+735 AAPSTTPQRAPEHDR
-749 DRNRGRGRFARRDRE
+749 SRNRGRGRFGRRDRE
-764 QRPVATTTAAAPVSA
+764 QRPETTTAATAPVSAPVPTPAPVVETKITPMVPPGRGRFGRRDREQRPETTTAATAPVSA
-779 PVPTPVAAQ
+779 PVPTPVVSPAS
-788 PTPTPVVEARITPV
+788 TPTA
-802 VPPVSAPVT
+802 

-823 RAAVRAAMAAAG
+823 RAEVRAAMAAAG
-835 LVGSTDTKP
+835 LVGSADTKS
-844 QQPPVAAPTR
+844 QQPPVTTPTR
-854 ERPSEKPGSCSAT
+854 ERPSENPESSSAT
-867 TTPVAAPSHR
+867 ITPVAALSHR
-877 RGRRPSHPVTA
+877 RGRRSSRPVTA
-888 ETTPAPE
+888 ETTPVTQTPS
-895 TRGVPKPQARIAP
+895 VPKPQPRVAP
-908 TVVEKRPVE
+908 TVAEKKPVGTKVSE
-917 TEAPAKNAP
+917 KNMSR
-926 HRGQRRARTA
+926 RGQQTA

-949 PETANKAPVVKGG
+949 PEAANKAPVVKGG
-962 KEALKVTAPKPGQEA
+962 KEALKVTSPQPRPKTVP
-977 AAQATR
+977 QAKKVSTK
-983 TPAKHQ
+983 PQ
-989 RGQKAPKPGT
+989 RGQKTPRPGA
-999 NDAK
+999 NGVK

>member
-1 MEAFLACR
+1 
-9 RQGERLEL
+9 
-17 GQHAAGWPACALA
+17 
-30 NRTGYWC
+30 
-37 EARHCLWSVERDRR
+37 
-51 VQDVCTR
+51 
-58 PQETASRR
+58 
-66 QPPLFHVISPT
+66 
-77 PSIHSEEPV
+77 V

-118 GRLFYQRAQEAGKA
+118 AKLFYQRAQEAGKA

-171 RTPLPEDFSAD
+171 RTPLPEDFSTD
-182 ELHVIKQ
+182 ELRVIKQ

-206 LWVRQGDAS
+206 LWVRQGDAG

-271 LSEFGAEEP
+271 LSEFGTEEP

-311 RCETAGQWE
+311 HCEAAGQWE
-320 SARLYW
+320 TARLYW

-334 AAGQDKNRELA
+334 AAGQDKNREMA
-345 LKRASDTYVKQADVV
+345 LKRAADTYVRQADVV

-429 VKSKDLR
+429 VKNKNLR
-436 AALVALANLA
+436 GALVALANLA

-481 ASSHT
+481 AASHA

-501 DAELYQEAARNRQI
+501 EAELYQEAARNRQI

-523 ARRQVLSD
+523 ARRQVLSE
-531 HVVRLDDWRTFTTD
+531 HVVRLDDWRAFTTD

-584 RIVLKKAGVV
+584 RFVLKKAGVV

-671 MFLPSLQGVKTDL
+671 MFLPSLEGVKTDL

-704 RVHHQEN
+704 RIHHQEN
-711 GVAEPAVAAQPAI
+711 GAVEPAVAAQSII
-724 TAPAPAPVQAT
+724 TAPAPAPVQAAAPSIT
-735 ALSTPPQRTPEHGR
+735 PQRALEHDRGR
-749 DRNRGRGRFARRDRE
+749 SRGRGRFEHRDRE
-764 QRPVATTTAAAPVSA
+764 QRPMTTSAAAPVSA
-779 PVPTPVAAQ
+779 PVPTPVTTK
-788 PTPTPVVEARITPV
+788 PTPIPVAQAKPTSSTAPQRSVVEAPTAKS
-802 VPPVSAPVT
+802 VSST
-811 RPAGST
+811 RPA
-817 RPVVDF
+817 RDF
-823 RAAVRAAMAAAG
+823 RAEVRAAMAAAG
-835 LVGSTDTKP
+835 LVSPTETKP
-844 QQPPVAAPTR
+844 QQQPAASPAKV
-854 ERPSEKPGSCSAT
+854 RPSEKPRPSAAV

-877 RGRRPSHPVTA
+877 RGRRPSHA
-888 ETTPAPE
+888 ATTE
-895 TRGVPKPQARIAP
+895 TRPVPQTPSVPKPQARNTP
-908 TVVEKRPVE
+908 TVAEKKPVE
-917 TEAPAKNAP
+917 TKVPVKNAP
-926 HRGQRRARTA
+926 QHGQQPAIATKL
-936 QSQHGPAKPVEKK
+936 QHGPAKPAEKK
-949 PETANKAPVVKGG
+949 PPVVNKAPVIKGG
-962 KEALKVTAPKPGQEA
+962 KEALKVAAPKQGPKPV
-977 AAQATR
+977 AQAKK
-983 TPAKHQ
+983 TPAKSQH
-989 RGQKAPKPGT
+989 GQKAPKPGA
-999 NDAK
+999 NNAK

>member
-1 MEAFLACR
+1 M
-9 RQGERLEL
+9 
-17 GQHAAGWPACALA
+17 
-30 NRTGYWC
+30 
-37 EARHCLWSVERDRR
+37 
-51 VQDVCTR
+51 
-58 PQETASRR
+58 
-66 QPPLFHVISPT
+66 
-77 PSIHSEEPV
+77 

-118 GRLFYQRAQEAGKA
+118 GKLFYQRAQEAGKA

-287 INLLLDAGEGNASRF
+287 INLLMDAGEGNASRF

-320 SARLYW
+320 TARLYW

-345 LKRASDTYVKQADVV
+345 LKRASDTYVRQADVV

-446 ETPKPA
+446 ETPKPS

-609 GALLDMDEA
+609 GALLDMDDA

-684 SRLRPGT
+684 SRLHPGT

-711 GVAEPAVAAQPAI
+711 GFDEPSVAAQPA
-724 TAPAPAPVQAT
+724 TKPAVTTPAPASVQT
-735 ALSTPPQRTPEHGR
+735 AASSTTPQRAPEHDR
-749 DRNRGRGRFARRDRE
+749 NRNRGRGRFGRRDRE
-764 QRPVATTTAAAPVSA
+764 QRPETTTVPVSSPTPAPVEAQPTPAPVVETRDTPVVSPGRGRFGRRDREQRPETTTVPVSAAVSA
-779 PVPTPVAAQ
+779 PVT
-788 PTPTPVVEARITPV
+788 
-802 VPPVSAPVT
+802 PPVSTSVT

-823 RAAVRAAMAAAG
+823 RAEVRAAMAASG

-844 QQPPVAAPTR
+844 QQSSVTSPAG
-854 ERPSEKPGSCSAT
+854 ERSSEKPGPSYGTTAPIAT
-867 TTPVAAPSHR
+867 QSHR
-877 RGRRPSHPVTA
+877 RGRRSSHPVTA
-888 ETTPAPE
+888 ETPPAPE
-895 TRGVPKPQARIAP
+895 TPGVETK
-908 TVVEKRPVE
+908 PVE
-917 TEAPAKNAP
+917 TEVPAKNAP
-926 HRGQRRARTA
+926 HRRQRPARTA

-962 KEALKVTAPKPGQEA
+962 KEALKVTAPKPGQAA

-983 TPAKHQ
+983 TPSKRQ
-989 RGQKAPKPGT
+989 RGQRAPKPGA

>member
-1 MEAFLACR
+1 M
-9 RQGERLEL
+9 
-17 GQHAAGWPACALA
+17 
-30 NRTGYWC
+30 
-37 EARHCLWSVERDRR
+37 
-51 VQDVCTR
+51 
-58 PQETASRR
+58 
-66 QPPLFHVISPT
+66 
-77 PSIHSEEPV
+77 

-320 SARLYW
+320 TARLYW

-345 LKRASDTYVKQADVV
+345 LKRASDTYVRQADVV

-366 ITDHALELM
+366 VTDHALELM

-531 HVVRLDDWRTFTTD
+531 HVVRLDDWRAFTTD

-609 GALLDMDEA
+609 GALLDMDDA

-684 SRLRPGT
+684 SRLHPGT
-691 PARQQPDLIDVHG
+691 PAHQQPDLIDVHG

-711 GVAEPAVAAQPAI
+711 GIGEPSVAAQPATKSAI
-724 TAPAPAPVQAT
+724 IAPTPAPVQA
-735 ALSTPPQRTPEHGR
+735 AAPSTTPQRAPDR
-749 DRNRGRGRFARRDRE
+749 NRNRGRGFFGRRDRE
-764 QRPVATTTAAAPVSA
+764 QRPETTTAAAAPVSA
-779 PVPTPVAAQ
+779 PVPAPVAAQ
-788 PTPTPVVEARITPV
+788 STPAPVVQTKPTTPQRPVVETRISQTP
-802 VPPVSAPVT
+802 PSVSAPAA
-811 RPAGST
+811 RPSGST

-823 RAAVRAAMAAAG
+823 RAEVRAAMAAAG
-835 LVGSTDTKP
+835 LVGSTETKS
-844 QQPPVAAPTR
+844 QQPPVTPATG
-854 ERPSEKPGSCSAT
+854 ERSSEKPGSSSAT
-867 TTPVAAPSHR
+867 TSPVAAQSHR
-877 RGRRPSHPVTA
+877 RGRRSSRPVTA
-888 ETTPAPE
+888 ETTPVTQTPSA
-895 TRGVPKPQARIAP
+895 PKPQIRVAP
-908 TVVEKRPVE
+908 TVAEKKPVE
-917 TEAPAKNAP
+917 TQTPAKNTSR
-926 HRGQRRARTA
+926 RGRQTA
-936 QSQHGPAKPVEKK
+936 QSQQGPARSAENKSKP
-949 PETANKAPVVKGG
+949 ANKAPVVRGG
-962 KEALKVTAPKPGQEA
+962 KEALKATAPKQPA
-977 AAQATR
+977 TQAKNV
-983 TPAKHQ
+983 PAKPQ
-989 RGQKAPKPGT
+989 RGQRTSKSGT
-999 NDAK
+999 DGAK

>member
-1 MEAFLACR
+1 
-9 RQGERLEL
+9 
-17 GQHAAGWPACALA
+17 
-30 NRTGYWC
+30 
-37 EARHCLWSVERDRR
+37 
-51 VQDVCTR
+51 
-58 PQETASRR
+58 
-66 QPPLFHVISPT
+66 
-77 PSIHSEEPV
+77 V

-320 SARLYW
+320 TARLYW

-345 LKRASDTYVKQADVV
+345 LKRASDTYVRQADVV

-366 ITDHALELM
+366 VTDHALELM

-531 HVVRLDDWRTFTTD
+531 HVVRLDDWRAFTTD

-609 GALLDMDEA
+609 GALLDMDDA

-684 SRLRPGT
+684 SRLHPGT
-691 PARQQPDLIDVHG
+691 PAHQQPDLIDVHG

-711 GVAEPAVAAQPAI
+711 GIGEPSVAAQPATKSAI
-724 TAPAPAPVQAT
+724 IAPTPAPVQA
-735 ALSTPPQRTPEHGR
+735 AAPSTTPQRAPDR
-749 DRNRGRGRFARRDRE
+749 NRNRGRGFFGRRDRE
-764 QRPVATTTAAAPVSA
+764 QRPETTTAAAAPVSA
-779 PVPTPVAAQ
+779 PVPAPVAAQ
-788 PTPTPVVEARITPV
+788 STPAPVVQTKPTTPQRPVVETRISQTP
-802 VPPVSAPVT
+802 PSVSAPAA
-811 RPAGST
+811 RPSGST

-823 RAAVRAAMAAAG
+823 RAEVRAAMAAAG
-835 LVGSTDTKP
+835 LVGSTETKS
-844 QQPPVAAPTR
+844 QQPPVTPATG
-854 ERPSEKPGSCSAT
+854 ERSSEKPGSSSAT
-867 TTPVAAPSHR
+867 TSPVAAQSHR
-877 RGRRPSHPVTA
+877 RGRRSSRPVTA
-888 ETTPAPE
+888 ETTPVTQTPSA
-895 TRGVPKPQARIAP
+895 PKPQIRVAP
-908 TVVEKRPVE
+908 TVAEKKPVE
-917 TEAPAKNAP
+917 TQTPAKNTSR
-926 HRGQRRARTA
+926 RGRQTA
-936 QSQHGPAKPVEKK
+936 QSQQGPARSAENKSKP
-949 PETANKAPVVKGG
+949 ANKAPVVRGG
-962 KEALKVTAPKPGQEA
+962 KEALKATAPKQPA
-977 AAQATR
+977 TQAKNV
-983 TPAKHQ
+983 PAKPQ
-989 RGQKAPKPGT
+989 RGQRTSKSGT
-999 NDAK
+999 DGAK

>member
-1 MEAFLACR
+1 MYAPSRNCFPASASPFPRDISHTIHPLGGTRVNHQICHQERRHRPHSLA
-9 RQGERLEL
+9 
-17 GQHAAGWPACALA
+17 
-30 NRTGYWC
+30 TG
-37 EARHCLWSVERDRR
+37 
-51 VQDVCTR
+51 
-58 PQETASRR
+58 PG
-66 QPPLFHVISPT
+66 
-77 PSIHSEEPV
+77 
-86 SITRFVIKKEDI
+86 K
-98 DRTAWQQVLVEADQK
+98 
-113 LCSVY
+113 
-118 GRLFYQRAQEAGKA
+118 LFYQRAQEAGKA

-320 SARLYW
+320 TARLYW

-531 HVVRLDDWRTFTTD
+531 HVVRLDDWRAFTTD

-609 GALLDMDEA
+609 GALLDMDDA

-684 SRLRPGT
+684 SRLHPGT
-691 PARQQPDLIDVHG
+691 PAHQQPDLIDVHG

-711 GVAEPAVAAQPAI
+711 GIGEPSVAAQPATKPVI
-724 TAPAPAPVQAT
+724 TAPTPAPVQT
-735 ALSTPPQRTPEHGR
+735 AAPSTTPQRAPER
-749 DRNRGRGRFARRDRE
+749 DRNRNRGRGFFGRRDRE
-764 QRPVATTTAAAPVSA
+764 QKPETTTAAAAPVSA
-779 PVPTPVAAQ
+779 PAPAPVAAQ
-788 PTPTPVVEARITPV
+788 PTPAPVVETTLQRPV
-802 VPPVSAPVT
+802 VETRVTSLVPPVSTSAT

-817 RPVVDF
+817 RPIVDF
-823 RAAVRAAMAAAG
+823 RAEVRAAMAAAG
-835 LVGSTDTKP
+835 LVGSSDTKP
-844 QQPPVAAPTR
+844 QQSPVTTPTG
-854 ERPSEKPGSCSAT
+854 ERSSEKPGSSSAT
-867 TTPVAAPSHR
+867 TSPVAAQSHR
-877 RGRRPSHPVTA
+877 RGRRSSRPVTA
-888 ETTPAPE
+888 ETTPVTQTPSA
-895 TRGVPKPQARIAP
+895 PKPQTRIAP
-908 TVVEKRPVE
+908 TVAEKKPVE
-917 TEAPAKNAP
+917 TQTPAKNTSR
-926 HRGQRRARTA
+926 RGRQTA
-936 QSQHGPAKPVEKK
+936 QSQQGPARSAENKSKP
-949 PETANKAPVVKGG
+949 ANKAPVVRGG
-962 KEALKVTAPKPGQEA
+962 KEALKVTAPKQPA
-977 AAQATR
+977 TQAKNAPTK
-983 TPAKHQ
+983 PQ
-989 RGQKAPKPGT
+989 RGQRTSKPGA
-999 NDAK
+999 NGAK

>member
-1 MEAFLACR
+1 
-9 RQGERLEL
+9 
-17 GQHAAGWPACALA
+17 
-30 NRTGYWC
+30 
-37 EARHCLWSVERDRR
+37 
-51 VQDVCTR
+51 
-58 PQETASRR
+58 
-66 QPPLFHVISPT
+66 
-77 PSIHSEEPV
+77 V

-118 GRLFYQRAQEAGKA
+118 GKLFYQRAQEAGKA

-271 LSEFGAEEP
+271 LSEFGADEP

-287 INLLLDAGEGNASRF
+287 ISLLLDAGEGNASRF

-320 SARLYW
+320 TARLYW

-334 AAGQDKNRELA
+334 AAGQDKNREIA
-345 LKRASDTYVKQADVV
+345 LKRASDTYVKQADIV

-481 ASSHT
+481 ASSHA

-531 HVVRLDDWRTFTTD
+531 HVVRLDDWRAFTTD

-640 NMRNELAHGLLDLD
+640 NMRNELAHGLLDVD

-711 GVAEPAVAAQPAI
+711 GFTEPAVAAEPV
-724 TAPAPAPVQAT
+724 TKPTTSPAPVPAQAAQSAT
-735 ALSTPPQRTPEHGR
+735 PQRAPEHDR
-749 DRNRGRGRFARRDRE
+749 NRNRGRGRFGRRDRE
-764 QRPVATTTAAAPVSA
+764 PRSETTINATIPVSEPA
-779 PVPTPVAAQ
+779 PAPVAAQ
-788 PTPTPVVEARITPV
+788 PTPSPVVQATPTPSTTPQRPVVEARIPTAVPQVSTPM
-802 VPPVSAPVT
+802 A
-811 RPAGST
+811 RPSGSN

-823 RAAVRAAMAAAG
+823 RAEVRAAMAAAG
-835 LVGSTDTKP
+835 LVSSTDVKP
-844 QQPPVAAPTR
+844 QQTPVSTPTGN
-854 ERPSEKPGSCSAT
+854 RPSEQPGLSSSAT
-867 TTPVAAPSHR
+867 TTPVPSQSRR
-877 RGRRPSHPVTA
+877 RGRRPSHLVTSESTPA
-888 ETTPAPE
+888 TPTPTIPQAQSTSSSGTTTPVPSQSRR
-895 TRGVPKPQARIAP
+895 RGRRPSHLVTSESTPATPTPTIPQAQTTTAP
-908 TVVEKRPVE
+908 TLDDKKPSQTQV
-917 TEAPAKNAP
+917 PARNAR
-926 HRGQRRARTA
+926 HREQQSV
-936 QSQHGPAKPVEKK
+936 QSQHGAEKK
-949 PETANKAPVVKGG
+949 PAPIIRGG
-962 KEALKVTAPKPGQEA
+962 KESLKVSGPKPESKPGE
-977 AAQATR
+977 QAPTTSTKPQR
-983 TPAKHQ
+983 RQ
-989 RGQKAPKPGT
+989 RGSKPGT
-999 NDAK
+999 DSAK

>member
-1 MEAFLACR
+1 M
-9 RQGERLEL
+9 
-17 GQHAAGWPACALA
+17 
-30 NRTGYWC
+30 
-37 EARHCLWSVERDRR
+37 
-51 VQDVCTR
+51 
-58 PQETASRR
+58 
-66 QPPLFHVISPT
+66 
-77 PSIHSEEPV
+77 

-118 GRLFYQRAQEAGKA
+118 GKLFYQRAQEAGKA

-320 SARLYW
+320 TARLYW

-531 HVVRLDDWRTFTTD
+531 HVVRLDDWRAFTTD

-609 GALLDMDEA
+609 GALLDMDDA

-684 SRLRPGT
+684 SRLHPGT
-691 PARQQPDLIDVHG
+691 PAHQQPDLIDVHG

-711 GVAEPAVAAQPAI
+711 GIGEPSVAAQPATKPAI
-724 TAPAPAPVQAT
+724 TAPTPAPVQT
-735 ALSTPPQRTPEHGR
+735 AAPSTTPQRAPER
-749 DRNRGRGRFARRDRE
+749 DRNRNRGRGFFGRRDRE
-764 QRPVATTTAAAPVSA
+764 QKPETTTAAAAPVSA
-779 PVPTPVAAQ
+779 PAPAPVAAQ
-788 PTPTPVVEARITPV
+788 PTPAPVVETTLQRPV
-802 VPPVSAPVT
+802 VETRVTSLVPPVSTSAT

-817 RPVVDF
+817 RPIVDF
-823 RAAVRAAMAAAG
+823 RAEVRAAMAAAG
-835 LVGSTDTKP
+835 LVGSSDTKP
-844 QQPPVAAPTR
+844 QQSPVTTPTG
-854 ERPSEKPGSCSAT
+854 ERSSEKPGSSSAT
-867 TTPVAAPSHR
+867 TSPVAAQSHR
-877 RGRRPSHPVTA
+877 RGRRSSRPVTA
-888 ETTPAPE
+888 ETTPVTQTPSA
-895 TRGVPKPQARIAP
+895 PKPQTRIAP
-908 TVVEKRPVE
+908 TVAEKKPVE
-917 TEAPAKNAP
+917 TQTPAKNTSR
-926 HRGQRRARTA
+926 RGRQTA
-936 QSQHGPAKPVEKK
+936 QSQQGPARSAENKSKP
-949 PETANKAPVVKGG
+949 ANKAPVVRGG
-962 KEALKVTAPKPGQEA
+962 KEALKVTAPKQPA
-977 AAQATR
+977 TQAKNAPTK
-983 TPAKHQ
+983 PQ
-989 RGQKAPKPGT
+989 RGQRTSKPGA
-999 NDAK
+999 NGAK

>member
-1 MEAFLACR
+1 
-9 RQGERLEL
+9 
-17 GQHAAGWPACALA
+17 
-30 NRTGYWC
+30 
-37 EARHCLWSVERDRR
+37 
-51 VQDVCTR
+51 
-58 PQETASRR
+58 
-66 QPPLFHVISPT
+66 
-77 PSIHSEEPV
+77 V

-118 GRLFYQRAQEAGKA
+118 GKLFYQRAQEAGKA

-320 SARLYW
+320 TARLYW

-531 HVVRLDDWRTFTTD
+531 HVVRLDDWRAFTTD

-609 GALLDMDEA
+609 GALLDMDDA

-684 SRLRPGT
+684 SRLHPGT
-691 PARQQPDLIDVHG
+691 PAHQQPDLIDVHG

-711 GVAEPAVAAQPAI
+711 GIGEPSVAAQPATKPVI
-724 TAPAPAPVQAT
+724 TAPTPAPVQT
-735 ALSTPPQRTPEHGR
+735 AAPSTTPQRAPER
-749 DRNRGRGRFARRDRE
+749 DRNRNRGRGFFGRRDRE
-764 QRPVATTTAAAPVSA
+764 QKPETTTAAAAPVSA
-779 PVPTPVAAQ
+779 PAPAPVAAQ
-788 PTPTPVVEARITPV
+788 PTPAPVVETTLQRPV
-802 VPPVSAPVT
+802 VETRVTSLVPPVSTSAT

-817 RPVVDF
+817 RPIVDF
-823 RAAVRAAMAAAG
+823 RAEVRAAMAAAG
-835 LVGSTDTKP
+835 LVGSSDTKP
-844 QQPPVAAPTR
+844 QQSPVTTPTG
-854 ERPSEKPGSCSAT
+854 ERSSEKPGSSSAT
-867 TTPVAAPSHR
+867 TSPVAAQSHR
-877 RGRRPSHPVTA
+877 RGRRSSRPVTA
-888 ETTPAPE
+888 ETTPVTQTPSA
-895 TRGVPKPQARIAP
+895 PKPQTRIAP
-908 TVVEKRPVE
+908 TVAEKKPVE
-917 TEAPAKNAP
+917 TQTPAKNTSR
-926 HRGQRRARTA
+926 RGRQTA
-936 QSQHGPAKPVEKK
+936 QSQQGPARSAENKSKP
-949 PETANKAPVVKGG
+949 ANKAPVVRGG
-962 KEALKVTAPKPGQEA
+962 KEALKVTAPKQPA
-977 AAQATR
+977 TQAKNAPTK
-983 TPAKHQ
+983 PQ
-989 RGQKAPKPGT
+989 RGQRTSKPGA
-999 NDAK
+999 NGAK

>member
-1 MEAFLACR
+1 
-9 RQGERLEL
+9 
-17 GQHAAGWPACALA
+17 
-30 NRTGYWC
+30 
-37 EARHCLWSVERDRR
+37 
-51 VQDVCTR
+51 
-58 PQETASRR
+58 
-66 QPPLFHVISPT
+66 
-77 PSIHSEEPV
+77 V

-118 GRLFYQRAQEAGKA
+118 AKLFYQRAQEAGKA

-182 ELHVIKQ
+182 ELRVIKQ

-248 DIAVFLGKETKA
+248 DIAVFMGKETKA

-271 LSEFGAEEP
+271 LSEFGVEEP

-320 SARLYW
+320 AARLYW

-334 AAGQDKNRELA
+334 AAGQDKNKELA
-345 LKRASDTYVKQADVV
+345 LKRASDTYIKQADVI

-436 AALVALANLA
+436 GALVALANLA

-481 ASSHT
+481 AASHA

-501 DAELYQEAARNRQI
+501 EAELYQEAARNRQI
-515 AVLALLDP
+515 AVLALIDP
-523 ARRQVLSD
+523 ARRQVLSE
-531 HVVRLDDWRTFTTD
+531 HVVRLDDWRAFTTD
-545 NPFVPVG
+545 NPFIPVG

-599 MRNVEQERVL
+599 MRNIEQERVL

-711 GVAEPAVAAQPAI
+711 GATEPTEAAQSAI
-724 TAPAPAPVQAT
+724 TTPTPAPIKAAAPAT
-735 ALSTPPQRTPEHGR
+735 PQRALER
-749 DRNRGRGRFARRDRE
+749 DRSHGRGRGRFERRDRE
-764 QRPVATTTAAAPVSA
+764 QRPATTTVAAAPVAELAS
-779 PVPTPVAAQ
+779 
-788 PTPTPVVEARITPV
+788 TPVVAKPTPAPAV
-802 VPPVSAPVT
+802 RTTPAPSTTAQRPAVETRVTPAIPPVSMPAA
-811 RPAGST
+811 RPSGSA

-823 RAAVRAAMAAAG
+823 RAEVRAAMAAAG

-844 QQPPVAAPTR
+844 QQPPVAASTK
-854 ERPSEKPGSCSAT
+854 ERPSGKPAASST
-867 TTPVAAPSHR
+867 TNPAVSAPSHR
-877 RGRRPSHPVTA
+877 RDRRPSRPPVTA
-888 ETTPAPE
+888 ETRPVTQASS
-895 TRGVPKPQARIAP
+895 VPKPQTRTAP
-908 TVVEKRPVE
+908 TVVAVKPVE
-917 TEAPAKNAP
+917 TKVPAKNAP
-926 HRGQRRARTA
+926 HSGQQPAKTA
-936 QSQHGPAKPVEKK
+936 QPQRGPARPVEKK
-949 PETANKAPVVKGG
+949 PVSSNKAPVVKGG
-962 KEALKVTAPKPGQEA
+962 KEALKVTAPKPGPKP
-977 AAQATR
+977 AAQAARAPTK
-983 TPAKHQ
+983 PQ
-989 RGQKAPKPGT
+989 RGQKAPKPGGSG
-999 NDAK
+999 AK

>member
-1 MEAFLACR
+1 
-9 RQGERLEL
+9 
-17 GQHAAGWPACALA
+17 
-30 NRTGYWC
+30 
-37 EARHCLWSVERDRR
+37 
-51 VQDVCTR
+51 
-58 PQETASRR
+58 
-66 QPPLFHVISPT
+66 
-77 PSIHSEEPV
+77 V

-118 GRLFYQRAQEAGKA
+118 AKLFYQRAQEAGKA

-182 ELHVIKQ
+182 ELRIIKQ
-189 LIETVQ
+189 LIESVQ
-195 DAELRSRLADI
+195 DAEFRSRLADI

-224 LSSALHLKDVVQ
+224 LSSALRLKDVVQ

-320 SARLYW
+320 TARLYW

-334 AAGQDKNRELA
+334 VAGQEKNKEMA
-345 LKRASDTYVKQADVV
+345 LKRASDTYVKQADIV

-402 ELKRNDAPMK
+402 ELKRNEAPMK

-429 VKSKDLR
+429 VKSRDLR
-436 AALVALANLA
+436 TALVALANLA

-481 ASSHT
+481 ASSHP

-501 DAELYQEAARNRQI
+501 EAELYQEAARNRQI
-515 AVLALLDP
+515 AVLALIDP

-531 HVVRLDDWRTFTTD
+531 HVVRLDDWRAFTTD

-691 PARQQPDLIDVHG
+691 PARQQPDVIDAHG
-704 RVHHQEN
+704 HIRHQEN
-711 GVAEPAVAAQPAI
+711 GLTKPAVAAQPTM
-724 TAPAPAPVQAT
+724 TAAAATTAVPATTPAAT
-735 ALSTPPQRTPEHGR
+735 PQRPPDHDRGKGR
-749 DRNRGRGRFARRDRE
+749 SRFDRRDRG
-764 QRPVATTTAAAPVSA
+764 QRPVTTPTATPA
-779 PVPTPVAAQ
+779 PTPAAIATPVTAQ
-788 PTPTPVVEARITPV
+788 PTPAPVVQAPPTPSATPQRAPVETRITPV
-802 VPPVSAPVT
+802 VSQVTTPAAKPVAPAK
-811 RPAGST
+811 PS
-817 RPVVDF
+817 VDF
-823 RAAVRAAMAAAG
+823 RAEVRAAMAAAG
-835 LVGSTDTKP
+835 LLNSPDAKP
-844 QQPPVAAPTR
+844 QQTSAAVPTR
-854 ERPSEKPGSCSAT
+854 EAVPAKTAFPAAT
-867 TTPVAAPSHR
+867 QSHR
-877 RGRRPSHPVTA
+877 RSSRPSHPATPQVKPAATAPAVTTAKPA
-888 ETTPAPE
+888 EAKVSAKNTPRHEQQPAKKVQQETPA
-895 TRGVPKPQARIAP
+895 RV
-908 TVVEKRPVE
+908 
-917 TEAPAKNAP
+917 
-926 HRGQRRARTA
+926 
-936 QSQHGPAKPVEKK
+936 SQKK
-949 PETANKAPVVKGG
+949 PGTAGKTPVVKTGA
-962 KEALKVTAPKPGQEA
+962 EALKVTAPKTGAP
-977 AAQATR
+977 ATK
-983 TPAKHQ
+983 TPTRRQ
-989 RGQKAPKPGT
+989 RGQKTPRSGT
-999 NDAK
+999 GTSK